1 MSIRTHLVIGL
12 AAAVPLLPVIGPA
25 SAFADPGMPPDP
37 PAIPG
42 QPPTFNPTNQVPP
55 GPNVEID
62 AYPEALPGVDFIG
75 PRAYP
80 DNVPHAVTGFVD
92 GVIDS
97 PFVVLAPPPATPPPA
112 PAPGGFEPWQ
122 LDLLGVSPDN
132 FGKIDELAP

>member
-25 SAFADPGMPPDP
+25 SAFADPGMPPNP

-42 QPPTFNPTNQVPP
+42 QPRTFNPTNQVPP
-55 GPNVEID
+55 GPNVVID
-62 AYPEALPGVDFIG
+62 AFPNFIPGVDYRG
-75 PRAYP
+75 PVVYP
-80 DNVPHAVTGFVD
+80 DNVPHAISGFVD

-97 PFVVLAPPPATPPPA
+97 PSVLAPPWAPPPS
-112 PAPGGFEPWQ
+112 PTPGGFEPWQ

-132 FGKIDELAP
+132 FGKIDELGQ

>member
-12 AAAVPLLPVIGPA
+12 VAAVSLVLPVIGSA
-25 SAFADPGMPPDP
+25 SAFADGMDPGQ

-42 QPPTFNPTNQVPP
+42 EPPSFNPVNQVPP

-62 AYPEALPGVDFIG
+62 VYPTAIPGVDYTG
-75 PRAYP
+75 PRDYP

-97 PFVVLAPPPATPPPA
+97 PFVLAPPAVAPPV
-112 PAPGGFEPWQ
+112 APGPAGFEPWQ

-132 FGKIDELAP
+132 QGKIADLQP

>member
-75 PRAYP
+75 PEEGMLACGYEGLGRLWKVDDIAFRAQ
-80 DNVPHAVTGFVD
+80 F
-92 GVIDS
+92 
-97 PFVVLAPPPATPPPA
+97 L
-112 PAPGGFEPWQ
+112 
-122 LDLLGVSPDN
+122 LDRQENL
-132 FGKIDELAP
+132 IA